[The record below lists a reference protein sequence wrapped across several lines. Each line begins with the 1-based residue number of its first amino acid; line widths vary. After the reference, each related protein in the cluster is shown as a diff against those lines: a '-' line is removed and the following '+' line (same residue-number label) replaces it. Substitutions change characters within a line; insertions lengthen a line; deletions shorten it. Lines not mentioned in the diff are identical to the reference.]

1 MRENKK
7 FDAVFVG
14 SSLVSLAAAVALAKR
29 GRSVALLDRPDDL
42 ASRVPD
48 PTFHFSLGP
57 FLYLGFEEGGAAEGF
72 FSELA
77 LPIPTLKKKGLSY
90 KKNIP
95 YLQVVQ
101 ARHRVD
107 LHLQK
112 EDYLDELKREF
123 GGQLQQI
130 KTFLETI
137 EKEEAL
143 LYPYIGK
150 FSQVELSGLGDRLN
164 AWRQRLQF
172 LQTVRNHQKKSATE
186 FLAPFEF
193 QPDFI
198 EYLNLLSLFAFRKPL
213 TEISSYDLILLISG
227 LQKGG
232 VRMVGGY
239 FTLLDFFR
247 KLIKEHGG
255 EIIENGKVLRA
266 DLSGKK
272 VDGLFLEGGALLSGH
287 HLILTQAPSNA
298 AVTFYFTIRRDW
310 IPSPMKESILM
321 TWGEEVPPD
330 AEDILILRL
339 SLPEEEKEFPPG
351 YRGLAVTCVLRSNVS
366 AEAVRLEEI
375 KSRLL
380 ARLQW
385 LIPFSKSE
393 IKEVPHRSAA
403 ADLFFPFE
411 LEKSWNENSKKI
423 SKGVL
428 AYLQPKEAKNVF
440 ILPSDLSGHLGWGS
454 AFLAAVTLTDLIEG
468 NR

>member
-29 GRSVALLDRPDDL
+29 GKSVALVDRPDP
-42 ASRVPD
+42 ASRILD
-48 PTFHFSLGP
+48 PAFDFSVGP

-90 KKNIP
+90 KRNVP
-95 YLQVVQ
+95 YLQMVQ

-107 LHLQK
+107 LHIQK

-123 GGQLQQI
+123 GSELQQI
-130 KTFLETI
+130 KAFLESI
-137 EKEEAL
+137 EKEETL
-143 LYPYIGK
+143 LYPYLGK
-150 FSQVELSGLGDRLN
+150 FSQVELSGLTDRLA

-186 FLAPFEF
+186 FLAPFSF

-198 EYLNLLSLFAFRKPL
+198 EYLNLLSFFAFRKSL
-213 TEISSYDLILLISG
+213 SKISSYDLILLVSG

-232 VRMVGGY
+232 VRMIGGA

-255 EIIENGKVLRA
+255 EIFEGGKVVRV
-266 DLSGKK
+266 DLGGKK
-272 VDGLFLEGGALLSGH
+272 AEGIFLETGALLSGH
-287 HLILTQAPSNA
+287 HLIVTGAPVHA
-298 AVTFYFTIRRDW
+298 IVPFYFTVRKDA
-310 IPSPMKESILM
+310 IPSPMRETILM
-321 TWGEEVPPD
+321 TWGDEVPSG
-330 AEDILILRL
+330 AEDVLILRL
-339 SLPEEEKEFPPG
+339 SLPEEEKDFPAG
-351 YRGLAVTCVLRSNVS
+351 YRGLAVTCLLRPDVPP
-366 AEAVRLEEI
+366 EAARLEEM
-375 KSRLL
+375 KAKLL
-380 ARLQW
+380 GRLQW

-393 IKEVPHRSAA
+393 IKEVPHRNSVG
-403 ADLFFPFE
+403 DPFFPAE
-411 LEKSWNENSKKI
+411 TEKGWNENAKTV
-423 SKGVL
+423 SKGAL
-428 AYLQPKEAKNVF
+428 AYVQPKEAKNVF
-440 ILPSDLSGHLGWGS
+440 VLPSDLSEHLGWGS
-454 AFLAAVTLTDLIEG
+454 SFLAAMTLTELIEG

>member
-172 LQTVRNHQKKSATE
+172 LQAVRNHQKKSATE

-198 EYLNLLSLFAFRKPL
+198 EY
-213 TEISSYDLILLISG
+213 
-227 LQKGG
+227 
-232 VRMVGGY
+232 
-239 FTLLDFFR
+239 
-247 KLIKEHGG
+247 
-255 EIIENGKVLRA
+255 
-266 DLSGKK
+266 
-272 VDGLFLEGGALLSGH
+272 
-287 HLILTQAPSNA
+287 
-298 AVTFYFTIRRDW
+298 
-310 IPSPMKESILM
+310 
-321 TWGEEVPPD
+321 
-330 AEDILILRL
+330 
-339 SLPEEEKEFPPG
+339 
-351 YRGLAVTCVLRSNVS
+351 
-366 AEAVRLEEI
+366 
-375 KSRLL
+375 
-380 ARLQW
+380 
-385 LIPFSKSE
+385 
-393 IKEVPHRSAA
+393 
-403 ADLFFPFE
+403 
-411 LEKSWNENSKKI
+411 
-423 SKGVL
+423 
-428 AYLQPKEAKNVF
+428 
-440 ILPSDLSGHLGWGS
+440 
-454 AFLAAVTLTDLIEG
+454 
-468 NR
+468 

>member
-29 GRSVALLDRPDDL
+29 GQSVALLDRPDDL
-42 ASRVPD
+42 ASHVPD
-48 PTFHFSLGP
+48 SNFHFGVGP

-90 KKNIP
+90 KKNVP

-101 ARHRVD
+101 AHHRLD
-107 LHLQK
+107 LHIQK

-123 GGQLQQI
+123 GSELQQI
-130 KTFLETI
+130 KTFLAAV
-137 EKEEAL
+137 EKEETL
-143 LYPYIGK
+143 LYPYLGK

-164 AWRQRLQF
+164 AWKQRLQF
-172 LQTVRNHQKKSATE
+172 LQAVRNHQKKSATE
-186 FLAPFEF
+186 FLTPFEF

-198 EYLNLLSLFAFRKPL
+198 EYLNLLSFFAFKKPL
-213 TEISSYDLILLISG
+213 SKISSYDLILLISG

-232 VRMVGGY
+232 VRMIGGY

-247 KLIKEHGG
+247 KLIKEYGG
-255 EIIENGKVLRA
+255 EIIESGKVLRA

-272 VDGLFLEGGALLSGH
+272 AEGLFLADGSLLSGH
-287 HLILTQAPSNA
+287 HLVITQAPRHPVVS
-298 AVTFYFTIRRDW
+298 FYFTVRKDW
-310 IPSPMKESILM
+310 IPSPMRENILM

-330 AEDILILRL
+330 AEDILILQL
-339 SLPEEEKEFPPG
+339 SLPEEEKDFPAG
-351 YRGLAVTCVLRSNVS
+351 YRGLAVTCILRSD
-366 AEAVRLEEI
+366 ALLEAARLEEM
-375 KSRLL
+375 KARLL
-380 ARLQW
+380 GRLQW

-393 IKEVPHRSAA
+393 IKAVPHRDRV
-403 ADLFFPFE
+403 ADPFFPSDI
-411 LEKSWNENSKKI
+411 EKSWNENAKKV
-423 SKGVL
+423 STEAL

-440 ILPSDLSGHLGWGS
+440 LLPSDLSEHLGWGS
-454 AFLAAVTLTDLIEG
+454 AFLAAMTLTGLIEG
-468 NR
+468 SR